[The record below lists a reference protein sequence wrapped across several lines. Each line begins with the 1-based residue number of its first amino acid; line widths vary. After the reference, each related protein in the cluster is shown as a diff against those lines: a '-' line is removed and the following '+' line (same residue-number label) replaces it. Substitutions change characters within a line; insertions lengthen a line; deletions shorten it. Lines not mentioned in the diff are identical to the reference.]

1 MGSYS
6 EFAHSLITFKVKEIT
21 FKVKETEF
29 VTWRVNLSLP
39 FVLAQALLFVVGKQ
53 TIRKVR

>member
-1 MGSYS
+1 MGNYS
-6 EFAHSLITFKVKEIT
+6 EFAHSLMNCKVHIT

-29 VTWRVNLSLP
+29 VTWHVNPSLP
-39 FVLAQALLFVVGKQ
+39 FVLALALLFVVGKQ

>member
-1 MGSYS
+1 MGNYS
-6 EFAHSLITFKVKEIT
+6 EFAHSLMNRKVRIT

-29 VTWRVNLSLP
+29 VTWHVNLSLP
-39 FVLAQALLFVVGKQ
+39 FVLARALLFVVGKQ

>member
-6 EFAHSLITFKVKEIT
+6 EFAHSLMNRKVRIT

>member
-1 MGSYS
+1 MNR
-6 EFAHSLITFKVKEIT
+6 KVRIT